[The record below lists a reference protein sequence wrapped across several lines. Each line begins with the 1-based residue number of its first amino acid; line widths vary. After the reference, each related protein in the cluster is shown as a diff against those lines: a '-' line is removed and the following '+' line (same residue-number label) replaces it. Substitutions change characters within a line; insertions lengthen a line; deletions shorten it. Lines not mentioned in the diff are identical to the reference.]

1 MQLELEMHEPA
12 SIPEVSVHPPQQNK
26 LYYWIS
32 YHLFS
37 HYSFQCL
44 LKLSL
49 SLQTD

>member
-1 MQLELEMHEPA
+1 MQLELDIHEPA
-12 SIPEVSVHPPQQNK
+12 SIPKVSLYPPQQNK

-37 HYSFQCL
+37 HCSFQRL

-49 SLQTD
+49 SFQTD